1 MPGRHI
7 GSQVQVLPAGPPAVA
22 QLDRAGVFQI
32 LAAATF
38 AIGKHFWKAA
48 VANAVWDYIHHEEG
62 PVGKSAPASCKR
74 FGEIGFKSR
83 KDM

>member
-1 MPGRHI
+1 M
-7 GSQVQVLPAGPPAVA
+7 SQVQVLPAGPPAVA

-32 LAAATF
+32 LAAATY
-38 AIGKHFWKAA
+38 AIGEDFWKAV
-48 VANAVWDYIHHEEG
+48 VANAVGDYIHHEEG
-62 PVGKSAPASCKR
+62 PVGKSAPVSRKR